1 MQHFK
6 WTLILSML
14 AVIFLIPA
22 HGAKAANGPAEG
34 EGGYAY
40 IGFADYQNDTKYVY
54 CAPHTG
60 TSENVAGAS
69 YDKASNTLTLNGY
82 SSSTLGLVTN
92 MMGDDFKIRLI
103 GENHVQQ
110 LAVWGDGWGCCVE
123 FVGDGKLYVNE
134 KNIYMDGIVL
144 TPLISKACVKV
155 SGNAAVYSYAPDGGK
170 PLYISAAM
178 TNRADETVIGKGSLD
193 VKVEDAYLTEEQK
206 VSVITGFSDFKTQH
220 TVYKKDGSDKKYAVS
235 TGTLNGEE
243 AYFVSEILECDE
255 LETSPFLYEVKS
267 AYGAFDAAK
276 EGLTETTETVEAYD
290 VWQLGL
296 QSLYKERATGESCIF
311 VKTDVNGST
320 VYQKYH
326 LSTPYEVTYDEEESG
341 TFYAAVKDKDATF
354 ANLWEINLAG
364 YEVVENRTKLDGYY
378 TFYVDGLSYTLK
390 ANETET
396 CHHLFTTQ
404 EVQKKAG
411 FDTDGVLLKKCRD
424 CGVIISRITIP
435 KVSNVSLLQTVFS
448 YDGKAKTPKVTVKD
462 STGQVLPLGSTY
474 ILSYPK
480 NRKDVNRYAVS
491 LTLTGGRYAGTK
503 QLYFTVKP
511 QATAFSKVKAG
522 KKKMTLKWKKKS
534 QISGYEVW
542 YSTSKNMKKGVKKVV
557 IKKAKKTSAVCKKLK
572 SGKKYFVKIRTYKTV
587 KQKNKSI
594 KIVSNFSKVKSVKI
608 K

>member
-144 TPLISKACVKV
+144 TPESSKACVKV

-193 VKVEDAYLTEEQK
+193 VKVEDAYQTEEQK

-296 QSLYKERATGESCIF
+296 QSLYKERATGESCI
-311 VKTDVNGST
+311 NGCEWQ
-320 VYQKYH
+320 Y
-326 LSTPYEVTYDEEESG
+326 
-341 TFYAAVKDKDATF
+341 
-354 ANLWEINLAG
+354 
-364 YEVVENRTKLDGYY
+364 
-378 TFYVDGLSYTLK
+378 GLS
-390 ANETET
+390 E
-396 CHHLFTTQ
+396 
-404 EVQKKAG
+404 
-411 FDTDGVLLKKCRD
+411 
-424 CGVIISRITIP
+424 ISF
-435 KVSNVSLLQTVFS
+435 VH
-448 YDGKAKTPKVTVKD
+448 
-462 STGQVLPLGSTY
+462 
-474 ILSYPK
+474 
-480 NRKDVNRYAVS
+480 AV
-491 LTLTGGRYAGTK
+491 
-503 QLYFTVKP
+503 
-511 QATAFSKVKAG
+511 
-522 KKKMTLKWKKKS
+522 
-534 QISGYEVW
+534 
-542 YSTSKNMKKGVKKVV
+542 
-557 IKKAKKTSAVCKKLK
+557 
-572 SGKKYFVKIRTYKTV
+572 
-587 KQKNKSI
+587 
-594 KIVSNFSKVKSVKI
+594 
-608 K
+608 

>member
-40 IGFADYQNDTKYVY
+40 IGFADYENEIKYVY
-54 CAPHTG
+54 CAPHVG
-60 TSENVAGAS
+60 TAESVAGAS

-144 TPLISKACVKV
+144 TPESSKACVKV

-193 VKVEDAYLTEEQK
+193 VKVEDAYQKEEQK
-206 VSVITGFSDFKTQH
+206 VRVITGFSDFKTQH
-220 TVYKKDGSDKKYAVS
+220 AVYKKDGSDKKYAVS

-267 AYGAFDAAK
+267 VYGAFDAAK
-276 EGLTETTETVEAYD
+276 EGLTETTETAEVYD
-290 VWQLGL
+290 VWQWGP
-296 QSLYKERATGESCIF
+296 QSLYKERATGKSCIF
-311 VKTDVNGST
+311 AATSENGKT
-320 VYQKYH
+320 VYQKYY
-326 LSTPYEVTYDEEESG
+326 LSTPFEVMYDDNEPTSSFCAGIKDKGATYANLGEINQAGYDVVESRTKIEGCYTLFVDG
-341 TFYAAVKDKDATF
+341 TFY
-354 ANLWEINLAG
+354 
-364 YEVVENRTKLDGYY
+364 
-378 TFYVDGLSYTLK
+378 TLQSEEK
-390 ANETET
+390 T